1 MLFRP
6 GVPPRAPTASR
17 PDNMSAATV
26 VGTLAAAFAA
36 SSLARR
42 RASARA
48 ASSRRCSGP
57 AMKPGQICLQGSPQ
71 SVVTGVRDGARFGSS
86 MPGRRLVRVRAG
98 KDDDLEAPQPS
109 SASPKPEPPKRAQS
123 LREKALS
130 GGAEFIA
137 SRSRTA
143 PTHSASERRSSGHVC
158 VRAGK
163 ARRHRALPKRS

>member
-1 MLFRP
+1 MALYVLVRDNEVSASDGLILFL
-6 GVPPRAPTASR
+6 GYVAYITYMMF
-17 PDNMSAATV
+17 N
-26 VGTLAAAFAA
+26 
-36 SSLARR
+36 
-42 RASARA
+42 
-48 ASSRRCSGP
+48 
-57 AMKPGQICLQGSPQ
+57 KPLQGAIC
-71 SVVTGVRDGARFGSS
+71 GV
-86 MPGRRLVRVRAG
+86 

-130 GGAEFIA
+130 GGAEFITR
-137 SRSRTA
+137 RSRTA